1 MTNNGKQV
9 ALSLRDIKIT
19 FGDVVAVNGV
29 SFDLY
34 EGEVIGLIG
43 ENGAGKS
50 TLLKI
55 LSGIYKAD
63 EGSIELGGKE
73 VKFRNPEDSLA
84 AGIGVVHQE
93 QSLFTNLSV
102 AENMDISVGKGG
114 SSSSLL
120 GLYNWGA
127 VNKSAAKT
135 LAKIGSKLDPRTK
148 VGDLAFVDRQ
158 MVEIAKAIRVGESS
172 NSKPIVILDEPT
184 SLLEPH
190 ETAYLER
197 EISKLRD
204 IGSVIFVSHR
214 LEEVIRVCDRILV
227 LRDGELV
234 AVRTKEAVDEA
245 ELFRLMIGREAK
257 SEKREYR
264 RDVSVEAP
272 VIEVRNLNKRGKF
285 RDVNLRLAAG
295 EITAIVG
302 TNASGREELCK
313 ALYGA
318 DPADSGTML
327 VRGKEVHGWNVQ
339 RAIRAGFGLVPSERK
354 VEGMVG
360 GLTAASNLS
369 LIFGGDSQV
378 GPFINPK
385 KLKKVADDWFEK
397 LDIRPRNPR
406 LELER
411 FSGGN
416 QQKVVMA
423 KWLKS
428 EELSLLILDHPLR
441 GLDPGAAGTVNELIQ
456 AAVKNNTSV
465 LLLADTLEE
474 ALEMGDQI
482 IVMRDGE
489 ISSSFDLHKEQ
500 PTSLDLL
507 EKMV

>member
-1 MTNNGKQV
+1 MTTNAKNV

-29 SFDLY
+29 SLDLY

-55 LSGIYKAD
+55 LSGIYRPD
-63 EGSIELGGKE
+63 EGSIELAGKE

-102 AENMDISVGKGG
+102 AENMDISVGKSG
-114 SSSSLL
+114 SNSSLL

-127 VNKSAAKT
+127 VNKSASRT
-135 LAKIGSKLDPRTK
+135 LEKIGSKLDPRTK

-172 NSKPIVILDEPT
+172 NTKPIVILDEPT

-197 EISKLRD
+197 EISKLRE

-234 AVRTKEAVDEA
+234 AVRTKDAVDEA

-264 RDVSVEAP
+264 RDASEEAP
-272 VIEVRNLNKRGKF
+272 VIELRNLSKRGAF
-285 RDVNLRLAAG
+285 RGVNLTLAAG

-313 ALYGA
+313 ALYGV

-339 RAIRAGFGLVPSERK
+339 RSIKAGFGLVPS
-354 VEGMVG
+354 
-360 GLTAASNLS
+360 
-369 LIFGGDSQV
+369 
-378 GPFINPK
+378 
-385 KLKKVADDWFEK
+385 
-397 LDIRPRNPR
+397 
-406 LELER
+406 
-411 FSGGN
+411 
-416 QQKVVMA
+416 
-423 KWLKS
+423 
-428 EELSLLILDHPLR
+428 
-441 GLDPGAAGTVNELIQ
+441 
-456 AAVKNNTSV
+456 
-465 LLLADTLEE
+465 
-474 ALEMGDQI
+474 
-482 IVMRDGE
+482 
-489 ISSSFDLHKEQ
+489 
-500 PTSLDLL
+500 
-507 EKMV
+507 

>member
-1 MTNNGKQV
+1 MTANAKNI

-29 SFDLY
+29 SLDLY

-264 RDVSVEAP
+264 RDTSSEAP
-272 VIEVRNLNKRGKF
+272 VIELRNLSKKGKF
-285 RDVNLRLAAG
+285 RDVNLKLAAG

-327 VRGKEVHGWNVQ
+327 VRGKEVQGWNVQ
-339 RAIRAGFGLVPSERK
+339 RAIKAGFGLVPSERK

-385 KLKKVADDWFEK
+385 KLKTVADVWFEK

-456 AAVKNNTSV
+456 VAVKNNTSV